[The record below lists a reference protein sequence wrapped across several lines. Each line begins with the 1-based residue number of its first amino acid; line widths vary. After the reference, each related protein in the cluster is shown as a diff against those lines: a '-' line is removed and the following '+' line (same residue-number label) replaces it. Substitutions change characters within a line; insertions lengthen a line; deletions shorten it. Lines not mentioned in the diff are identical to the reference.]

1 MSYFKKIT
9 GDKVYLSPINVDDYE
24 KYTEWVNDLETGI
37 NVGFAP
43 QTLMPYRAQTIM
55 KIVNRPTNLNFP
67 DYILP

>member
-43 QTLMPYRAQTIM
+43 QI
-55 KIVNRPTNLNFP
+55 NF
-67 DYILP
+67 